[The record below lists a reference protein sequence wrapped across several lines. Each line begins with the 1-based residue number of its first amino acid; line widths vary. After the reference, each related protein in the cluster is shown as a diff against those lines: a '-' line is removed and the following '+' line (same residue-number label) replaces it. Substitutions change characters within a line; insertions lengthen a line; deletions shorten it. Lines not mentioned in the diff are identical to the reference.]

1 MSFIED
7 IKNRAK
13 EDLKTII
20 LPEAEDI
27 RVIKAAKKVVT
38 QGFANIVLLGDEE
51 KVFEICQKI
60 LTK

>member
-7 IKNRAK
+7 IKNRAR

-27 RVIKAAKKVVT
+27 RVIKPGEA
-38 QGFANIVLLGDEE
+38 
-51 KVFEICQKI
+51 
-60 LTK
+60 